1 MSEELPLCKSLL
13 STQLYFLHFLQTNT
27 NNSQLHLATC
37 DGLTP
42 HISLMSYTYLPST
55 PFDPYPTIIMTT
67 NPSSRKTNHLLTNPQ
82 VSLLV
87 HDWVSHRPPT
97 RAPSTGDREGSPPP
111 AATRSSLASLLM
123 NLNTSA
129 LSSIS
134 TTITGSARFLEPGSE
149 EEAWCKARHL
159 ENNTFEEEMSLI
171 GQQQQQEG
179 QRRPSMSIDG
189 DVRVVTVRASE
200 GRIADWKG
208 GVRDWRVVTEDGPVQ
223 PQPASE
229 LVNGL

>member
-1 MSEELPLCKSLL
+1 
-13 STQLYFLHFLQTNT
+13 
-27 NNSQLHLATC
+27 
-37 DGLTP
+37 
-42 HISLMSYTYLPST
+42 MSYTYLPST

-87 HDWVSHRPPT
+87 HDWVSHRPPP
-97 RAPSTGDREGSPPP
+97 RAPNHSGDREGSPPP
-111 AATRSSLASLLM
+111 AATRSSLASLLL

-171 GQQQQQEG
+171 GRQQQAEG
-179 QRRPSMSIDG
+179 QRRPSISIDG

-208 GVRDWRVVTEDGPVQ
+208 GVRDWRVVTEDGPA
-223 PQPASE
+223 QPASE
-229 LVNGL
+229 LVNGVPPSS

>member
-1 MSEELPLCKSLL
+1 
-13 STQLYFLHFLQTNT
+13 
-27 NNSQLHLATC
+27 
-37 DGLTP
+37 
-42 HISLMSYTYLPST
+42 MSYTYLPST
-55 PFDPYPTIIMTT
+55 PFDPCPTIIMTT

-97 RAPSTGDREGSPPP
+97 RHSGDREGSPPP
-111 AATRSSLASLLM
+111 AATRSSLASLLF

-149 EEAWCKARHL
+149 EETWCKARHL

-171 GQQQQQEG
+171 GQQQPPEG
-179 QRRPSMSIDG
+179 QRRPSLSIDG
-189 DVRVVTVRASE
+189 DARVVTVRARE

-208 GVRDWRVVTEDGPVQ
+208 GVRDWRVVTESPGQ
-223 PQPASE
+223 SATE
-229 LVNGL
+229 LPNGVPPPS